1 MPSSAIASAACSA
14 SLNTVDSRQAA
25 TRLSRTGVSPAA
37 AASLVCMSM
46 HQPQP
51 LIWLA
56 RSDTSSWMDF
66 GSGDC
71 SMTRAALANRLLNL
85 TASSLSNKLNRAS
98 MISSSLDDLDD
109 VALDEQEMPATRR
122 L

>member
-1 MPSSAIASAACSA
+1 MPSSAIASAARSA
-14 SLNTVDSRQAA
+14 SLNTVDSRQVA
-25 TRLSRTGVSPAA
+25 TRLSLTGVSPAA
-37 AASLVCMSM
+37 AASLVCMSA
-46 HQPQP
+46 HHPQP

-56 RSDTSSWMDF
+56 RSDTSSRVDL

-85 TASSLSNKLNRAS
+85 TAISLSNRLNRAS
-98 MISSSLDDLDD
+98 MISSSLGR
-109 VALDEQEMPATRR
+109 VALDEQKMPATRC

>member
-1 MPSSAIASAACSA
+1 
-14 SLNTVDSRQAA
+14 
-25 TRLSRTGVSPAA
+25 
-37 AASLVCMSM
+37 MSM

-56 RSDTSSWMDF
+56 RSDTSSCVDC

-71 SMTRAALANRLLNL
+71 WITRLALANRLANL
-85 TASSLSNKLNRAS
+85 AAISLSNMLNRAS
-98 MISSSLDDLDD
+98 MTSSSLGELHAARI
-109 VALDEQEMPATRR
+109 VPRGVRTNMEMPATRS